1 MRAPTVDGRA
11 RGFATRARAWVL
23 LLAAVFA
30 LLQLAS
36 VTGRATPDTKN
47 YVSYALTLGGAGVR
61 ESAAGTIDHY
71 CGSRAAAAERKQR
84 VDVVRFRAPSPAAR
98 VAEECR
104 RELWRRVDRRLA
116 AGQSGVPIAPFT
128 SERFLRIFEV
138 RPGYP
143 VLLAPFVAVLGVLW
157 GVWLA
162 SVLIAAA
169 GGVLAF
175 LVLRAVRAPVPVALT
190 GQALYYVL
198 PCGATAMRPMT
209 EGVLLALTLTA
220 LWGCA
225 LAREGR
231 VRAGVLLVTGSL
243 AALFTVKHSQALF
256 LGVCLTG
263 ACVVVAARHG
273 LGGERRARGG
283 ERAGRGP
290 GEVGPRADEPWG
302 QAVEPWVR
310 AVEPWLL
317 AVGTVSACAVV
328 GTPALAALLHYP
340 ASAESLQDLLTDH
353 FTRPDRARPW
363 PEFLRLEANFWAE
376 WGRRQLTQPLFL
388 AALVAGAWGAL
399 RRRPVFGWFVLAAA
413 GTGIL
418 NQAGHPDITIWGDRL
433 IVVAWLL
440 PVLGL
445 PLLLER
451 ITTTRDSLDVVTA
464 S

>member
-1 MRAPTVDGRA
+1 MRAPTVGVRA
-11 RGFATRARAWVL
+11 RVLATRARAWVL

-30 LLQLAS
+30 LCQLAS

-71 CGSRAAAAERKQR
+71 CGSRAAWAERKQR
-84 VDVVRFRAPSPAAR
+84 VDVVRFRGPSPAAR

-104 RELWRRVDRRLA
+104 RELWRKVDRRLA
-116 AGQSGVPIAPFT
+116 AGRSGVPIAPFT

-143 VLLAPFVAVLGVLW
+143 LLLAPFVAVFGVVW

-169 GGVLAF
+169 GGVLAYV
-175 LVLRAVRAPVPVALT
+175 VLRAVRAPVRVALT

-225 LAREGR
+225 LARQGR
-231 VRAGVLLVTGSL
+231 VRAGVPLVAGSL

-256 LGVCLTG
+256 LGVCLAG
-263 ACVVVAARHG
+263 ACAVIAARRGHG
-273 LGGERRARGG
+273 SVRGG
-283 ERAGRGP
+283 E
-290 GEVGPRADEPWG
+290 
-302 QAVEPWVR
+302 PWV
-310 AVEPWLL
+310 L
-317 AVGTVSACAVV
+317 AVGAVSACAAV
-328 GTPALAALLHYP
+328 GTPALAALLRYP

-353 FTRPDRARPW
+353 FTRPDRTAPW

-399 RRRPVFGWFVLAAA
+399 RQRPVFGWFVLAAA
-413 GTGIL
+413 CTGIL
-418 NQAGHPDITIWGDRL
+418 NQAAHPDITIWGDRL

>member
-1 MRAPTVDGRA
+1 M
-11 RGFATRARAWVL
+11 RARAWVL
-23 LLAAVFA
+23 LLAAGFA
-30 LLQLAS
+30 LLQFAS

-47 YVSYALTLGGAGVR
+47 YVAYALALGGAGPR
-61 ESAAGTIDHY
+61 EAAAGAVDHY
-71 CGSRAAAAERKQR
+71 CGSRASTAGRKQG

-98 VAEECR
+98 VAEKCR
-104 RELWRRVDRRLA
+104 RELWRKVDRGLA
-116 AGQSGVPIAPFT
+116 AGRTDGPIPPFA
-128 SERFLRIFEV
+128 SERFQRIFEA

-143 VLLAPFVAVLGVLW
+143 VLLAPFVAVFGVVW

-175 LVLRAVRAPVPVALT
+175 LVLRAVRAPTPVALT
-190 GQALYYVL
+190 GQILYYVL

-209 EGVLLALTLTA
+209 EGVLLALTLVA

-225 LAREGR
+225 LAVEGR
-231 VRAGVLLVTGSL
+231 VRAGVSLVGGAL

-256 LGVCLTG
+256 LGVCLVG
-263 ACVVVAARHG
+263 ACAVVA
-273 LGGERRARGG
+273 LPRARRGAPVG

-290 GEVGPRADEPWG
+290 
-302 QAVEPWVR
+302 VEPWVR
-310 AVEPWLL
+310 SVA
-317 AVGTVSACAVV
+317 AVSAGAVV
-328 GTPALAALLHYP
+328 CTPVLAGLLGYP
-340 ASAESLQDLLTDH
+340 ASTESLQDLLTDH
-353 FTRPDRARPW
+353 YTHPDRARLW
-363 PEFLRLEANFWAE
+363 PEFLRLESAFWVE
-376 WGRRQLTQPLFL
+376 WVRRQLIRPLFL
-388 AALVAGAWGAL
+388 AGLAAGAWGAV
-399 RRRPVFGWFVLAAA
+399 RQRPVFGWFVIA
-413 GTGIL
+413 GACTGIL

-451 ITTTRDSLDVVTA
+451 VTAPRGSLDVVTA

>member
-1 MRAPTVDGRA
+1 MRAPTAGGRA
-11 RGFATRARAWVL
+11 RVLATRARAWVL

-30 LLQLAS
+30 LFQLAGL
-36 VTGRATPDTKN
+36 TGRATPDTRN
-47 YVSYALTLGGAGVR
+47 YVSYALALGGAGVR

-71 CGSRAAAAERKQR
+71 CGSRAAAAERKHR
-84 VDVVRFRAPSPAAR
+84 VDVVRFREPSPAAR
-98 VAEECR
+98 VARECR
-104 RELWRRVDRRLA
+104 RELWQEVDRRLA
-116 AGQSGVPIAPFT
+116 AGQSGGPVAPFA

-143 VLLAPFVAVLGVLW
+143 VLLAPFVAVFGVLW

-169 GGVLAF
+169 GGVLVHV
-175 LVLRAVRAPVPVALT
+175 VLRAVRAPVPLALT
-190 GQALYYVL
+190 GQALFYVL

-225 LAREGR
+225 LAGEGR
-231 VRAGVLLVTGSL
+231 VRAGVPLVAGSL

-256 LGVCLTG
+256 LGVCLAG
-263 ACVVVAARHG
+263 ACAVVAARLG
-273 LGGERRARGG
+273 PGGGERSRGG
-283 ERAGRGP
+283 ERPGREP
-290 GEVGPRADEPWG
+290 FELWARMRART
-302 QAVEPWVR
+302 VERVR
-310 AVEPWLL
+310 AVEPWVL

-328 GTPALAALLHYP
+328 GTPALAALLRHP
-340 ASAESLQDLLTDH
+340 AATESLQDLLTDH
-353 FTRPDRARPW
+353 FTRPDRTAPW

-376 WGRRQLTQPLFL
+376 WGRRQLTRPLFL

-399 RRRPVFGWFVLAAA
+399 RQRPVFGWFVLAGAC
-413 GTGIL
+413 TGVL
-418 NQAGHPDITIWGDRL
+418 NQAAHPDITIWGDRL

-451 ITTTRDSLDVVTA
+451 ITTPRDSLDVVTA

>member
-1 MRAPTVDGRA
+1 MRAPTADGRA
-11 RGFATRARAWVL
+11 RILATRARAWVL
-23 LLAAVFA
+23 LFATVFA

-47 YVSYALTLGGAGVR
+47 YVSYALTLGGASVR

-71 CGSRAAAAERKQR
+71 CGSRAATAERKRR

-104 RELWRRVDRRLA
+104 RELWRKVDRRLA
-116 AGQSGVPIAPFT
+116 AGQSGVPVAPFT

-143 VLLAPFVAVLGVLW
+143 VLLAPFVAVFGVLW

-175 LVLRAVRAPVPVALT
+175 LVLRAVHAPVPVALT

-209 EGVLLALTLTA
+209 EGVLLALTLAA

-231 VRAGVLLVTGSL
+231 VRAGALLVGGAL

-256 LGVCLTG
+256 LGVCLVG
-263 ACVVVAARHG
+263 ACAVVAARRAP
-273 LGGERRARGG
+273 GGARTGG
-283 ERAGRGP
+283 GRGRGP
-290 GEVGPRADEPWG
+290 VGAR
-302 QAVEPWVR
+302 VR
-310 AVEPWLL
+310 AVEPWVL
-317 AVGTVSACAVV
+317 AVGAVSAGAAVC
-328 GTPALAALLHYP
+328 TPALASLLHYP
-340 ASAESLQDLLTDH
+340 AASESLQDLLTDH

-363 PEFLRLEANFWAE
+363 AEFLRLEVNFWAE
-376 WGRRQLTQPLFL
+376 WGRRQLIQPLFL
-388 AALVAGAWGAL
+388 AASAAGAWGAL
-399 RRRPVFGWFVLAAA
+399 RQRPVFGWFVLAAA
-413 GTGIL
+413 CTGIL

-433 IVVAWLL
+433 IVAAWLL

-451 ITTTRDSLDVVTA
+451 ITATRDSLDVVTA

>member
-1 MRAPTVDGRA
+1 MRV
-11 RGFATRARAWVL
+11 RAWVL
-23 LLAAVFA
+23 LLAAGFA
-30 LLQLAS
+30 LLQFAG
-36 VTGRATPDTKN
+36 VTGRATPDTRN
-47 YVSYALTLGGAGVR
+47 YVSYALTLGGASLR

-71 CGSRAAAAERKQR
+71 CGSRAATAARDHS

-104 RELWRRVDRRLA
+104 RELWRTVDRRLA
-116 AGQSGVPIAPFT
+116 AGQTGGPIAPFT
-128 SERFLRIFEV
+128 SERFQRIFEV

-143 VLLAPFVAVLGVLW
+143 VLLAPFVTVFGVMW

-175 LVLRAVRAPVPVALT
+175 LVLRAVRAPAPVALT

-198 PCGATAMRPMT
+198 PCGTTAMRPMT
-209 EGVLLALTLTA
+209 EGLLLALTLAA

-225 LAREGR
+225 LAMEGR
-231 VRAGVLLVTGSL
+231 VRTGVPLVGGSL
-243 AALFTVKHSQALF
+243 SALFTVKHSQALF
-256 LGVCLTG
+256 LGVCLVG
-263 ACVVVAARHG
+263 ACAVVVA
-273 LGGERRARGG
+273 LRARGG
-283 ERAGRGP
+283 EREGCER
-290 GEVGPRADEPWG
+290 
-302 QAVEPWVR
+302 VEPWVR
-310 AVEPWLL
+310 AVG
-317 AVGTVSACAVV
+317 AVSAGAVV
-328 GTPALAALLHYP
+328 CTLALARLLHYP
-340 ASAESLQDLLTDH
+340 AATESLQDLLTDH

-363 PEFLRLEANFWAE
+363 PEFLRLELGFWVE
-376 WGRRQLTQPLFL
+376 WGRQQLTRPLFP

-399 RRRPVFGWFVLAAA
+399 RQRPVFGWFVLAGAF
-413 GTGIL
+413 TGIL

-445 PLLLER
+445 PLSLER
-451 ITTTRDSLDVVTA
+451 ITAPRSSLDVVTA

>member
-1 MRAPTVDGRA
+1 M
-11 RGFATRARAWVL
+11 RARAWVL
-23 LLAAVFA
+23 LLAAGFA
-30 LLQLAS
+30 LLQFAS
-36 VTGRATPDTKN
+36 VTGRATPDTRN
-47 YVSYALTLGGAGVR
+47 YVSYALSLGGASMR

-71 CGSRAAAAERKQR
+71 CGSRAATAERNQR
-84 VDVVRFRAPSPAAR
+84 VDVVRLRAPSPAAR

-104 RELWRRVDRRLA
+104 RELWRKVDRRLA
-116 AGQSGVPIAPFT
+116 AGQTRGHIAPFT
-128 SERFLRIFEV
+128 SERFQRIFEV

-143 VLLAPFVAVLGVLW
+143 VLLAPFVAVLGVVW

-175 LVLRAVRAPVPVALT
+175 LVLRAVRAPTPVALT

-209 EGVLLALTLTA
+209 EGLLLALTLAA

-225 LAREGR
+225 LAAEGR
-231 VRAGVLLVTGSL
+231 VRAGVLLVGGALS
-243 AALFTVKHSQALF
+243 ALFTVKHSQALF
-256 LGVCLTG
+256 LGVCLVG
-263 ACVVVAARHG
+263 ACAVVAV
-273 LGGERRARGG
+273 RRARGG
-283 ERAGRGP
+283 AREGRGP
-290 GEVGPRADEPWG
+290 
-302 QAVEPWVR
+302 VEPWVR
-310 AVEPWLL
+310 AVG
-317 AVGTVSACAVV
+317 AVSAGAVV
-328 GTPALAALLHYP
+328 CTPALAGLLHYP
-340 ASAESLQDLLTDH
+340 TSAESLQDLLTDH

-363 PEFLRLEANFWAE
+363 PEFLGLEFDFWVE
-376 WGRRQLTQPLFL
+376 WGRRQLTQPLFP

-399 RRRPVFGWFVLAAA
+399 RQRPVFGWFVLAGAF
-413 GTGIL
+413 TGIL

-451 ITTTRDSLDVVTA
+451 VTAPRSSLDVVTA

>member
-1 MRAPTVDGRA
+1 MRT
-11 RGFATRARAWVL
+11 RAWVL
-23 LLAAVFA
+23 LLAAGFA
-30 LLQLAS
+30 LLQFAS

-47 YVSYALTLGGAGVR
+47 YVAYALALGGAGPR
-61 ESAAGTIDHY
+61 EAAAGAVDHY
-71 CGSRAAAAERKQR
+71 CGSRAATAERKHG

-104 RELWRRVDRRLA
+104 RELWRKVDRGLA
-116 AGQSGVPIAPFT
+116 AGRTDGPIPPFA
-128 SERFLRIFEV
+128 SERFQRIFEA

-143 VLLAPFVAVLGVLW
+143 VLLAPSVALFGVVW

-162 SVLIAAA
+162 SVLIAAG

-175 LVLRAVRAPVPVALT
+175 LVLRAVRAPAPVALT

-209 EGVLLALTLTA
+209 EGVLLALTLVA

-225 LAREGR
+225 LAAEGR
-231 VRAGVLLVTGSL
+231 MRTGVSLVGGAL

-256 LGVCLTG
+256 LGVCLVG
-263 ACVVVAARHG
+263 ACAVVAV
-273 LGGERRARGG
+273 RRARGG
-283 ERAGRGP
+283 EHGRARAGRGP
-290 GEVGPRADEPWG
+290 
-302 QAVEPWVR
+302 VEPWVR
-310 AVEPWLL
+310 AVG
-317 AVGTVSACAVV
+317 AVSVGAVV
-328 GTPALAALLHYP
+328 CTPVLAGLLRYP
-340 ASAESLQDLLTDH
+340 AATESLQDLLTDH
-353 FTRPDRARPW
+353 YTHPDRVRLW
-363 PEFLRLEANFWAE
+363 PEFLRLESAFWAE

-388 AALVAGAWGAL
+388 AALGAGAWGAV
-399 RRRPVFGWFVLAAA
+399 RQRPVFGGFVIA
-413 GTGIL
+413 GACTGIL

-451 ITTTRDSLDVVTA
+451 VTAPRGSLDVVTA